1 MNLNAFGLFL
11 ICYGIFKIAVTGLNE
26 VAPDNIRKEYLEKIP
41 VLGHIF
47 EDYDTTFARHAFNI
61 CFFLYGIHTLIHGLV
76 INNFIHIH
84 PWIISRDAN
93 YAIHAFLGVFMFTL
107 YYTLLKVN
115 SKLYIVEGVY
125 SGLAMLATMPIIY
138 LFRGVKRTFV
148 EKVVSYFSLFVLC
161 YVGATIMW
169 SNPDR
174 VPNVFDIIGI
184 ILTSF

>member
-1 MNLNAFGLFL
+1 
-11 ICYGIFKIAVTGLNE
+11 
-26 VAPDNIRKEYLEKIP
+26 
-41 VLGHIF
+41 
-47 EDYDTTFARHAFNI
+47 
-61 CFFLYGIHTLIHGLV
+61 
-76 INNFIHIH
+76 
-84 PWIISRDAN
+84 
-93 YAIHAFLGVFMFTL
+93 MFTL